1 MLDFAEMEGF
11 MIMTDDMDLQLC
23 KSEELKIKHA
33 HEY

>member
-1 MLDFAEMEGF
+1 MEGF

-33 HEY
+33 HEYP